1 MEIRGSFSAPQ
12 GAGNDQRI
20 EIRPSRSRQIN
31 AAPGTR
37 FHPARLGWLAFPRIR
52 AKRSGAPLR
61 SAELEELR
69 RQVFD
74 ALQDVFGLADKM
86 VVPLPKIGI

>member
-1 MEIRGSFSAPQ
+1 MLIG
-12 GAGNDQRI
+12 
-20 EIRPSRSRQIN
+20 
-31 AAPGTR
+31 
-37 FHPARLGWLAFPRIR
+37 FPHIR
-52 AKRSGAPLR
+52 AKRSSATRR